1 MSLRAKRSNLDN
13 NPLKADLDH
22 ILTHTKELWEELR
35 DQRIFITGGTGF
47 FGCWLLESFAWANDK
62 LNLNASTLVLSRS
75 PEAFEKKAPHL
86 YHHTA
91 IQFLKGNV
99 QDFDYPEGQFSHLIH
114 GAVYQSPADVKPSNL
129 SLVNE
134 MLTGTRRVLDFCV
147 RTKIKKMLLLST
159 GAVYGKVPS
168 HLEKISEDFSD
179 AIDPTVSSSAYHH
192 AKRMME
198 SLSVLYAEENDFE
211 AKIARCFSF
220 IGPYL
225 QLNRRFAVSDFILDA
240 LAGSRITVKGDG
252 KAVRSY
258 LYMADLAI
266 WLWMVLFRGI
276 TSKPYNVGSELPVTI
291 REIAEAIAN
300 ESDPPLRV
308 SILKNNI
315 SGVAQD
321 YYVPDTARA
330 RSELGLKQNIPLSVA
345 IKKTMQWYSGTNSW
359 KEH

>member
-1 MSLRAKRSNLDN
+1 MLGAFDK
-13 NPLKADLDH
+13 NPLKDDLDH
-22 ILTHTKELWEELR
+22 ILIHTRDLWEELR

-62 LNLNASTLVLSRS
+62 LNLNAEALVLSRS
-75 PEAFEKKAPHL
+75 PEAFEEKAPHL

-99 QDFDYPEGQFSHLIH
+99 EDFDYPDGRFSHLIH
-114 GAVYQSPADVKPSNL
+114 GAVYQQPADKKQSNL
-129 SLVNE
+129 SMVNE
-134 MLTGTRRVLDFCV
+134 MLTGTRRVLDFCAPAN
-147 RTKIKKMLLLST
+147 IKKVLLVSS
-159 GAVYGKVPS
+159 GAVYGKAPS
-168 HLEKISEDFSD
+168 HLEKISEDFPE

-211 AKIARCFSF
+211 VKIARCFSF

-240 LAGSRITVKGDG
+240 LSGSHITVKGDG
-252 KAVRSY
+252 KAMRSY

-266 WLWMVLFRGI
+266 WLWTVLFRGI
-276 TSKPYNVGSELPVTI
+276 TCKPYNVGSEIPVTI
-291 REIAEAIAN
+291 REIAEAIVH
-300 ESDPPLRV
+300 ESDPSRRV

-321 YYVPDTARA
+321 HYVPDTARA
-330 RSELGLKQNIPLSVA
+330 RSELGLQQNIPLPVA
-345 IKKTMQWYSGTNSW
+345 IKKTMQWYSGKNSW